1 MNQPYGGKLI
11 SFNSFDFTA
20 FRKSDDWKVTARVKL
35 DDRQLCDYEMLVSG
49 SFSPLK
55 GFMTEA
61 EYGSVLENLHLPN
74 KMLWPIPITLSIPES
89 ALASLEGKKY
99 VVLEHANFTTPF
111 AVMKIES
118 LFKLNKEK
126 EMLSIFGSKDAKHP
140 AVKYLNQT
148 GSYAVGGEIIMA
160 NAIPHYDFP
169 ENRNTPKQLRESF
182 EKMGWNKIVAFQTRN
197 PMHRAH
203 FELTLK
209 ASEKSGANILVNP
222 VVGLTKDDDIDPFTR
237 VRCYYAVFENY
248 PKGKAALSLLPL
260 AMRMAGPK
268 EALLHMIIRKNLGCT
283 HFIVGRDHAG
293 PGKDSTGKSFYG
305 DYEAQEFAIKYK
317 DEIGIESMRFD
328 ELLYSGNQKK
338 YLEKSEVKDSDEIL
352 KISGTEF
359 REKLNKGE
367 EIPSWFSFPK
377 VTAELRK
384 STVPSFEKGIC
395 LFFTGFSGAGKT
407 TLARA
412 IEERLKAKS
421 SRKIS
426 ILDGD
431 EVREHLS
438 KGLTFSKE
446 DRDENIRRISYVAS
460 LVVKHQGIAICSPIA
475 PYENVRQYSRKIIS
489 EVGHFVQIYVSTSI
503 ETCEKR
509 DPKGLYQKARAGEVK
524 HFTGVDDPYEVP
536 SNSELEIDT
545 SKASIQE
552 CVNMIISFL
561 KEKGYLRFET

>member
-1 MNQPYGGKLI
+1 MNHPYGGKLV
-11 SFNSFDFTA
+11 SFSSFDFEA
-20 FRKSDDWKVTARVKL
+20 FRKSSDWNNSVKIKL

-49 SFSPLK
+49 AFSPLK

-61 EYGSVLENLHLPN
+61 EYVSVLENLHLPN
-74 KMLWPIPITLSIPES
+74 KQLWPIPITLTISES
-89 ALASLEGKKY
+89 FLASLEGKKFAL
-99 VVLEHANFTTPF
+99 LEHSSFTTPF
-111 AVMKIES
+111 ALLKIES
-118 LFKLNKEK
+118 VFKVNKEK
-126 EMLSIFGSKDAKHP
+126 EMLSIFGSNDSKHP

-148 GSYAVGGEIIMA
+148 GSYAVGGEILMA
-160 NAIPHYDFP
+160 NTIPHYDFP
-169 ENRNTPKQLRESF
+169 ESRFSPIQLREQF

-209 ASEKSGANILVNP
+209 AAEKSGAQILVNP

-237 VRCYYAVFENY
+237 VRCYHAAFENY
-248 PKGKAALSLLPL
+248 PKSKAMLSLLPL

-293 PGKDSTGKSFYG
+293 PGKDSKGNPFYG
-305 DYEAQEFAIKYK
+305 DYEAQEIALKYK
-317 DEIGIESMRFD
+317 DEIGIEIMRFD

-338 YLEKSEVKDSDEIL
+338 YLEKSEVKNSDEIL

-367 EIPSWFSFPK
+367 EIPAWFSFPK

-384 STVPSFEKGIC
+384 STIPNFEKGIC

-412 IEERLKAKS
+412 VEERLKAKTH
-421 SRKIS
+421 RKIS

-446 DRDENIRRISYVAS
+446 DRDENIKRISYVAS

-475 PYENVRQYSRKIIS
+475 PYESVRQYSRRIIS

-503 ETCEKR
+503 DACEKR
-509 DPKGLYQKARAGEVK
+509 DPKGLYQKARTGEVK
-524 HFTGVDDPYEVP
+524 LFTGINDPYEVP
-536 SNSELEIDT
+536 TNSELEIDT

-552 CVNMIISFL
+552 CVDKIISFL
-561 KEKGYLRFET
+561 NEKRYVRFES